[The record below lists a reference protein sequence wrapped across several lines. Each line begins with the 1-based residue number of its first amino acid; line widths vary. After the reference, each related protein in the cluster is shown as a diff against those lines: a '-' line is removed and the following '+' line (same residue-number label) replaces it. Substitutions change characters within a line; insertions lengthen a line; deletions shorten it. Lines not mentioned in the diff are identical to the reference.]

1 MNDNKNEMF
10 SLDDIANI
18 DFTPSI
24 IDILLDENNDENI
37 VLYDEKNQKN
47 EFEQVAVIPLN
58 GKIYAIL
65 KPVNCP
71 EEVGEDE
78 AFVYTTAKAL
88 LDKEGIPVYDD
99 TLNGVVIDWDGEFHD
114 ESVEDEYDTENEIDI
129 MLMHDIVPVFI
140 SCKNGI
146 VTADELYKLNT
157 VAERFGGQYSKKVL
171 VATSILDFGEQGMYL
186 RQRAKDMNIK
196 LIEGVQDIDDVE
208 PEKKLINIWNN

>member
-37 VLYDEKNQKN
+37 VLYDEKDQEN

-65 KPVNCP
+65 KPVNCL

-78 AFVYTTAKAL
+78 AVVFCIEEFEGEYVLILEQDDAVGEAVFNEYYAH
-88 LDKEGIPVYDD
+88 LD
-99 TLNGVVIDWDGEFHD
+99 
-114 ESVEDEYDTENEIDI
+114 
-129 MLMHDIVPVFI
+129 
-140 SCKNGI
+140 
-146 VTADELYKLNT
+146 
-157 VAERFGGQYSKKVL
+157 AE
-171 VATSILDFGEQGMYL
+171 E
-186 RQRAKDMNIK
+186 
-196 LIEGVQDIDDVE
+196 
-208 PEKKLINIWNN
+208 